1 MSLVPVATLRWRVL
15 PRPLTTRWRGPLGM
29 AQALTRDPV
38 LPVAAIVGPP
48 GAPGQ
53 QGPAGSQGPSG
64 PTGAPLRLDASLAA
78 TWILPHPLGRV
89 PAAQVMLANGESV
102 IADLTATPAAVTVVF
117 AAPQAGFVLVS

>member
-1 MSLVPVATLRWRVL
+1 MSLAPVSTLRWRVP

-29 AQALTRDPV
+29 AQALARDPV

-48 GAPGQ
+48 GPP
-53 QGPAGSQGPSG
+53 GPAGSQGPGG

-89 PAAQVMLANGESV
+89 PAAQVVLANGESV
-102 IADLTATPAAVTVVF
+102 ITDLSATPAAVTVVF
-117 AAPQAGFVLVS
+117 AAPHAGFVLVS